1 MRRDDF
7 TYRGALLHAARVYL
21 AQSRHFTARHRGFSF
36 VLLGWAARLR
46 AEAMSKSPERKVAPR
61 TTICGRAP
69 RRPDPRQ
76 AGFFRSEA

>member
-7 TYRGALLHAARVYL
+7 TNRRSLIHVARAYL
-21 AQSRHFTARHRGFSF
+21 AQSRHFTSRHRGFSF

-76 AGFFRSEA
+76 ADFLRSEA